1 MDWYRTKNILIFVLL
16 VLNITLF
23 TVYYRTNTQQKIVNS
38 QTKDNI
44 VSILGN
50 NNIKLDKSMIPD
62 MPSDFTSHYIERA
75 VTANLP
81 FTIKLMGEGY
91 AYDDEKNVYKTE
103 TKTLAVKKDTF
114 EFSDTDPSEPPE
126 EKTEKHLED
135 YCVKVMKK
143 LDIDYKIYNLEGF
156 NYHENSTKVIFTPA
170 IGKYKFFDSY
180 IAFEVTDKGVSA
192 ISGKNIILAKTA
204 SGISMK
210 VFDIN
215 TVLLSLCS
223 DAELN
228 KSQVNKIA
236 SIKLG
241 YYIGEIEEIYSNV
254 LAIPAWQIALENG
267 GIYYYD
273 ARNGKFLQ

>member
-16 VLNITLF
+16 ILNITLF
-23 TVYYRTNTQQKIVNS
+23 TVYYRTNTQQKIVDN

-50 NNIKLDKSMIPD
+50 NNIKLDKSTIPD
-62 MPSDFTSHYIERA
+62 VPSDFTSRYVERA

-91 AYDDEKNVYKTE
+91 SYDDENNVYKTE
-103 TKTLAVKKDTF
+103 TKTLSVKKDTF
-114 EFSDTDPSEPPE
+114 EFSDAQPSNPPE
-126 EKTEKHLED
+126 ENTEKYLKD
-135 YCVKVMKK
+135 YCVKVMKA
-143 LDIDYKIYNLEGF
+143 LDIDYKIYKLDGF
-156 NYHENSTKVIFTPA
+156 NYHENSTKVIFTPT
-170 IGKYKFFDSY
+170 IGDYRFFDSY

-204 SGISMK
+204 SGISTK
-210 VFDIN
+210 VFDVN

-223 DAELN
+223 DAGLN

-236 SIKLG
+236 GIKLG
-241 YYIGEIEEIYSNV
+241 YYIGDIEEIYSNV

>member
-1 MDWYRTKNILIFVLL
+1 
-16 VLNITLF
+16 
-23 TVYYRTNTQQKIVNS
+23 
-38 QTKDNI
+38 
-44 VSILGN
+44 
-50 NNIKLDKSMIPD
+50 
-62 MPSDFTSHYIERA
+62 
-75 VTANLP
+75 
-81 FTIKLMGEGY
+81 
-91 AYDDEKNVYKTE
+91 
-103 TKTLAVKKDTF
+103 
-114 EFSDTDPSEPPE
+114 
-126 EKTEKHLED
+126 
-135 YCVKVMKK
+135 
-143 LDIDYKIYNLEGF
+143 
-156 NYHENSTKVIFTPA
+156 
-170 IGKYKFFDSY
+170 
-180 IAFEVTDKGVSA
+180 
-192 ISGKNIILAKTA
+192 
-204 SGISMK
+204 MK